1 MIHGGMSSSAPELAD
16 LALHPDSE
24 VAGLTWITLDRP
36 DARNAYS
43 DAMVTSLVAA
53 LDWCEA
59 DEATRVVAITGA
71 GRSFS
76 AGGDLKRMLAHDGM
90 FEGDA
95 IRLRDAYMRGIQQ
108 IPRRFARFD
117 KPVIAAMN
125 GAAIGAGLDLACMC
139 DVRVASDRA
148 KMGST
153 FVAVG
158 LVPGDGGAYFLAR
171 TIGYA
176 NALEL
181 ILSARVIDAEEAR
194 QLGLVHEVTP
204 PDALLDA
211 VRRRATRMASLP
223 PIALRYAKR
232 ATMRSWELPL
242 EAALELAATLQGV
255 AQNTADHDEAV
266 RALLEK
272 RPGVYEGR

>member
-1 MIHGGMSSSAPELAD
+1 MAFED
-16 LALHPDSE
+16 LTLQTDPD

-43 DAMVTSLVAA
+43 DAMVDSLVRA
-53 LDWCEA
+53 LDACEE
-59 DEATRVVAITGA
+59 DDDVRVVAITGA
-71 GRSFS
+71 GRTFS

-95 IRLRDAYMRGIQQ
+95 IRLRDRYMRGIQR

-171 TIGYA
+171 TIGYP

-194 QLGLVHEVTP
+194 QLGLVHEVVA
-204 PDALLDA
+204 PDGLVDA
-211 VRRRATRMASLP
+211 VRRRASRMASLP

-232 ATMRSWELPL
+232 ATQRSWELPL

-255 AQNTADHDEAV
+255 TQNTADHDEAV
-266 RALLEK
+266 RAILEK
-272 RPGVYEGR
+272 RQGAYEGR